1 MDAASHAAGAVTC
14 RAPDDDAVEGAERP
28 LRLLLLDDSR
38 FDTVLLQD
46 RLQRDGIR
54 HTLHRAWNEDGFR
67 AALAEP
73 WDLVLSDLDLCQL
86 SARAALAI
94 LAEVAADIPLIVVTA
109 NADENA
115 LRDALAAG
123 AVDYVLKTRLGRL
136 TQALRMAID
145 RARLLRRLE
154 AKRAVMARMSLDL
167 IQAQEAERKAL
178 ARELHDELGQR
189 LTALKLLLHRS
200 LPWFDDAAGLA
211 LWRMAEQEV
220 TQLVGVV
227 RDLSTSLRP
236 PGLDLFGLETTI
248 KQLLSHRFED
258 GPTWVFEYAGLPQR
272 LAPVIEIT
280 VYRIV
285 QESVTNIVRHAN
297 ARHVV
302 VEINGGADGGELELI
317 VRDDGAGFDAA
328 RWREHAAATRRA
340 GLTGMAER
348 VQLLGGTF
356 DVASA
361 PGHGTRITAVLPLQ
375 PEGRSNE
382 HRPRG

>member
-1 MDAASHAAGAVTC
+1 MNAACRAAGAV
-14 RAPDDDAVEGAERP
+14 ASDDAEDDAERP

-38 FDTVLLQD
+38 FDAVLLQD
-46 RLQRDGIR
+46 RLERDGIR
-54 HTLHRAWNEDGFR
+54 HELRRVWNEDGFR
-67 AALAEP
+67 AALAEF
-73 WDLVLSDLDLCQL
+73 WDLILSDLDLHQF
-86 SARAALAI
+86 SAQAALAI
-94 LAEVAADIPLIVVTA
+94 LAEVAPDVPLIIVTE

-115 LRDALAAG
+115 LGAVVAAG
-123 AVDYVLKTRLGRL
+123 AVDYVLKPRLGRL
-136 TQALRMAID
+136 TLALRLAVD

-154 AKRAVMARMSLDL
+154 AKRAVMARLSLDL
-167 IQAQEAERKAL
+167 IHAQEAERKAL

-189 LTALKLLLHRS
+189 LTALHLLLHRS
-200 LPWFDDAAGLA
+200 LPWFDDDAGLG
-211 LWRMAEQEV
+211 LWRTAEHEI
-220 TQLVGVV
+220 TQLVGMV

-236 PGLDLFGLETTI
+236 PGLDLFGLETAI
-248 KQLLSHRFED
+248 KQVLSHRFEN
-258 GPTWVFEYAGLPQR
+258 GPTWVFEYAGLPRR

-297 ARHVV
+297 ARHVI

-340 GLTGMAER
+340 GLAGMAER

-356 DVASA
+356 DIASV
-361 PGHGTRITAVLPLQ
+361 PGHGTRITAVLPLHTEDH
-375 PEGRSNE
+375 PNE
-382 HRPRG
+382 HRPGR